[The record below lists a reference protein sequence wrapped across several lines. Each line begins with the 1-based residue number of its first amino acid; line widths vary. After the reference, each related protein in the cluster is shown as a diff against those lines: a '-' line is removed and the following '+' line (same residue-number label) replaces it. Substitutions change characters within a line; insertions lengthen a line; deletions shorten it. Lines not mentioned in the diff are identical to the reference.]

1 MPEAQDAPAACLLEM
16 CLNHHPLSVPL
27 TDRAPGTRRVGA
39 PARGCPCRLS
49 KATCA
54 HVTPPPPTPHAWQDP
69 GLPGGWEASAKARRQ
84 CSMPAL
90 GLQGASPAE
99 QPVGPGA
106 RALGHSQDHHPP
118 PSEEPSQSGP
128 AVRGSALGQRTAPGR
143 SALGPGVCRAE
154 SPRFARGAEAEAAS
168 HLPAVRGWGLGLS
181 TQGEEGGKQARDL
194 PAPQH

>member
-1 MPEAQDAPAACLLEM
+1 MPPGDVSEPPPTVRSPDRQSSW
-16 CLNHHPLSVPL
+16 HPPCGSTCPRLPVP
-27 TDRAPGTRRVGA
+27 PVQGHV
-39 PARGCPCRLS
+39 CPCD
-49 KATCA
+49 
-54 HVTPPPPTPHAWQDP
+54 PPTPTPHAWQDP

-168 HLPAVRGWGLGLS
+168 RLPAVRGWGLGLS